1 MLRLIRPNYF
11 PHKRQAFYLV
21 NVLSALQT
29 TCGFP
34 RIFLFIHIKKEGAG
48 ILLTVKLNYR
58 NTFFEEASLR
68 KTISFN
74 FANTA
79 D

>member
-1 MLRLIRPNYF
+1 MWFSKDF
-11 PHKRQAFYLV
+11 PFY
-21 NVLSALQT
+21 T
-29 TCGFP
+29 Y
-34 RIFLFIHIKKEGAG
+34 KEGRSEAG

-68 KTISFN
+68 KTIPFD
-74 FANTA
+74 FANIA